1 MTYVRVFDRR
11 VHAPLQLRSCANQL
25 TVKQRRNTVWVVS
38 VRVSVSCALKRKE
51 DWCHY
56 SNAKHT
62 SKGYGISQCDGTAP
76 PALKRAKASMAI
88 VYFTPVVIAIG
99 KGSHKCENRNENK

>member
-1 MTYVRVFDRR
+1 M
-11 VHAPLQLRSCANQL
+11 
-25 TVKQRRNTVWVVS
+25 WVVS

-51 DWCHY
+51 DWCCY

-76 PALKRAKASMAI
+76 PALKTAKASMAI

-99 KGSHKCENRNENK
+99 NVKNGSHKCENHSENGMKINRILGSEPVQ